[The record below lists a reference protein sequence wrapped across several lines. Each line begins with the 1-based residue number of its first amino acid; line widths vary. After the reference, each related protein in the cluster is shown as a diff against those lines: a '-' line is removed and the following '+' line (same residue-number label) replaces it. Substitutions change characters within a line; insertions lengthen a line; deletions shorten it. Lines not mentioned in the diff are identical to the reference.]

1 MANGLAQ
8 LIAQPQI
15 ANIAGGQRQFETQ
28 QQQNLLFAQ
37 QQAEQGRVG
46 RARGLAGAALGGIPG
61 IDQGLAQAD
70 PSLALKVFE
79 ATGVAGE
86 ARQAQFTEDVR
97 IAAGLAQNNPQAAFE
112 SVQRAIDR
120 NEAAGIPSP
129 EMRQFLVEFAADPV
143 TGAQNLQQL
152 NTVLSPQEA
161 GAGFTLG
168 QGQQRFDAQGQPI
181 ASVAAK
187 PSTPL
192 VSVNVAGDTPVP
204 QVVTP
209 PELIAGLSDDV
220 GARASAAFIAA
231 GGGRDGV
238 KALEAAIKNERKRLS
253 DETKKAAS
261 AVAKQ
266 QQAGI
271 VSLDIDRALFQA
283 TESLTTGFTGSIA
296 SAVPGTA
303 AFDLK
308 NTLNGIKANVGFGK
322 LQQMRENSP
331 TGGALGSV
339 SENENRLLQS
349 VLGSVEQSQSQE
361 QLTRNLSRL
370 KVIFD
375 AVVNGT
381 VAIPFTQAQFD
392 SLPSGASYISP
403 DTGTLHRKP

>member
-1 MANGLAQ
+1 
-8 LIAQPQI
+8 
-15 ANIAGGQRQFETQ
+15 
-28 QQQNLLFAQ
+28 
-37 QQAEQGRVG
+37 
-46 RARGLAGAALGGIPG
+46 
-61 IDQGLAQAD
+61 
-70 PSLALKVFE
+70 
-79 ATGVAGE
+79 
-86 ARQAQFTEDVR
+86 
-97 IAAGLAQNNPQAAFE
+97 
-112 SVQRAIDR
+112 
-120 NEAAGIPSP
+120 
-129 EMRQFLVEFAADPV
+129 
-143 TGAQNLQQL
+143 
-152 NTVLSPQEA
+152 
-161 GAGFTLG
+161 
-168 QGQQRFDAQGQPI
+168 
-181 ASVAAK
+181 
-187 PSTPL
+187 
-192 VSVNVAGDTPVP
+192 
-204 QVVTP
+204 
-209 PELIAGLSDDV
+209 
-220 GARASAAFIAA
+220 
-231 GGGRDGV
+231 
-238 KALEAAIKNERKRLS
+238 
-253 DETKKAAS
+253 
-261 AVAKQ
+261 VAKQ